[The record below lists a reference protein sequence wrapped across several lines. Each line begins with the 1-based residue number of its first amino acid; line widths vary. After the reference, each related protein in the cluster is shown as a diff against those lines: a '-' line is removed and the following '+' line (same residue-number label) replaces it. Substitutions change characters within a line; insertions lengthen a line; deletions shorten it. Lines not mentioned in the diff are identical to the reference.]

1 MKVGK
6 QLLKLVAQAF
16 QSTRTAADI
25 TLALIQKRN
34 FENDVVSSCNLQ
46 ELKERAQIMMVKIK
60 SRTKKKDI
68 KEAIIFQTC
77 VLSEFQC

>member
-6 QLLKLVAQAF
+6 QLPKPVAQAF
-16 QSTRTAADI
+16 HSTRTAADI

-34 FENDVVSSCNLQ
+34 FEKDVVSTCNLP
-46 ELKERAQIMMVKIK
+46 EVKERAQVMSVKIK
-60 SRTKKKDI
+60 GRKNKKDI

-77 VLSEFQC
+77 VLSKFQG